1 MKDLL
6 FLALNNLKR
15 RRLRSWLTMIGIFIG
30 IMAVVSLISI
40 GQGLQESISEQFET
54 LGTDTITVIGK
65 AGVIV
70 SPVASELSSFP
81 LTEKDVDII
90 RKVNG
95 VDMASPFLLKSLEV
109 EFKKE
114 KQAVL
119 VSGIVPDEYNKIFEN
134 SLEFDRGRQL
144 EENDKNKLV
153 IGYNTA
159 NKDFGKT
166 INEGSSVRINGSVFE
181 IIGIL
186 KKMGTPD
193 DSSIIMTLDD
203 LRELSGEEKI
213 ISMIFI
219 KAKQGTNVTEV
230 ADRTE
235 NKLKDYRNE
244 KKSEE
249 PKTFAVSTSEQLLQA
264 FSNVFGIVN
273 AVLVGIAAI
282 SLLVGGVGIMNTMY
296 TAVLERTRE
305 IGTLKAIG
313 AKNSDVLLL
322 FLFESGMLGLV
333 GGAIGIALGFGISK
347 GAEYIA
353 ATALGTGLLKA
364 SFSWVL
370 VAGALFFSFTIGA
383 LSGVM
388 PAIQASRLRPVDAL
402 RYE

>member
-1 MKDLL
+1 M
-6 FLALNNLKR
+6 
-15 RRLRSWLTMIGIFIG
+15 
-30 IMAVVSLISI
+30 
-40 GQGLQESISEQFET
+40 
-54 LGTDTITVIGK
+54 
-65 AGVIV
+65 
-70 SPVASELSSFP
+70 
-81 LTEKDVDII
+81 
-90 RKVNG
+90 
-95 VDMASPFLLKSLEV
+95 
-109 EFKKE
+109 
-114 KQAVL
+114 
-119 VSGIVPDEYNKIFEN
+119 
-134 SLEFDRGRQL
+134 
-144 EENDKNKLV
+144 
-153 IGYNTA
+153 
-159 NKDFGKT
+159 
-166 INEGSSVRINGSVFE
+166 
-181 IIGIL
+181 
-186 KKMGTPD
+186 
-193 DSSIIMTLDD
+193 
-203 LRELSGEEKI
+203 
-213 ISMIFI
+213 SMIFI
-219 KAKQGTNVTEV
+219 KAKAGTNVTDV
-230 ADRTE
+230 AERIED
-235 NKLKDYRNE
+235 KLKDYRNE

-347 GAEYIA
+347 AAEYIA
-353 ATALGTGLLKA
+353 AAALGTGLLKA

-402 RYE
+402 RWE

>member
-54 LGTDTITVIGK
+54 LGTDTITVLGK
-65 AGVIV
+65 AGIIV

-81 LTEKDVDII
+81 LTEKDVEII

-95 VDMASPFLLKSLEV
+95 VDMASPFLIKSLEI

-119 VSGIVPDEYNKIFEN
+119 VSGIVPDEYNKIFES

-144 EENDKNKLV
+144 EKNDKNKLV

-159 NKDFGKT
+159 NKDFGKA
-166 INEGSSVRINGSVFE
+166 INAGSSVKINGETFE

-193 DSSIIMTLDD
+193 DSSIIMTLDN
-203 LRELSGEEKI
+203 LRQLSGEEKI

-219 KAKQGTNVTEV
+219 KAKAGTNVTGV
-230 ADRTE
+230 A
-235 NKLKDYRNE
+235 
-244 KKSEE
+244 
-249 PKTFAVSTSEQLLQA
+249 
-264 FSNVFGIVN
+264 
-273 AVLVGIAAI
+273 
-282 SLLVGGVGIMNTMY
+282 
-296 TAVLERTRE
+296 ER
-305 IGTLKAIG
+305 I
-313 AKNSDVLLL
+313 
-322 FLFESGMLGLV
+322 
-333 GGAIGIALGFGISK
+333 
-347 GAEYIA
+347 
-353 ATALGTGLLKA
+353 
-364 SFSWVL
+364 
-370 VAGALFFSFTIGA
+370 
-383 LSGVM
+383 
-388 PAIQASRLRPVDAL
+388 
-402 RYE
+402 